1 MKPSSEDG
9 LSMDLNHGK
18 RKKKENKYL
27 SDHEGFNFSSMGNM
41 WANAEI
47 DHRTTA
53 VYSGGGA
60 IGNFG
65 FDEVFL
71 VFIVLHQSMRMK
83 SWYEKRRTYI
93 KHLKQL
99 FLRYH
104 KSLEL
109 LLFLDRTLGHLFES
123 WIVGV
128 RDWPELQG
136 KL

>member
-71 VFIVLHQSMRMK
+71 VFIVLQQSMRMK
-83 SWYEKRRTYI
+83 SMKNEGLTLNI
-93 KHLKQL
+93 SSS
-99 FLRYH
+99 F
-104 KSLEL
+104 SLDTTSL
-109 LLFLDRTLGHLFES
+109 SNFCFSLIALSDTFSRAG
-123 WIVGV
+123 
-128 RDWPELQG
+128 
-136 KL
+136 